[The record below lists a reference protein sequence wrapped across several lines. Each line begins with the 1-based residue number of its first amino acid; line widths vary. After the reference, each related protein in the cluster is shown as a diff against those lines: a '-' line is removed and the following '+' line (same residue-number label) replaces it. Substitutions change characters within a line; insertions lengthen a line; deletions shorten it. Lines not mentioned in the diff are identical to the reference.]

1 VTELSF
7 QVLDILAEPYAAAP
21 QLTAKLRITESTGA
35 VVHAIA
41 LRCQVRI
48 EPQRRPYDEA
58 EERALLGLFGPRA
71 RWRDTLRPFQWMQ
84 CSAMVQGFSGET
96 EVDLALPCSYDFE
109 VTGSAYLHALGE
121 GSVPLNLLFS
131 GTIFTRGSNGF
142 GVEQVPWDREAGY
155 PLPVKVWRELIHL
168 NYPHTGWVRLDRDLV
183 NALARYKADRGLT
196 TWDAVI
202 ESLLAASREGV
213 R

>member
-21 QLTAKLRITESTGA
+21 QLTAKLRITESMGA

-58 EERALLGLFGPRA
+58 EERALLGLFGPRV

-109 VTGSAYLHALGE
+109 VTGSAYLHALGA

-131 GTIFTRGSNGF
+131 GTIFTRGNKGF

-155 PLPVKVWRELIHL
+155 HLPVKVWRELIEL
-168 NYPHTGWVRLDRDLV
+168 NYPHTGYLRLDRDLV
-183 NALARYKADRGLT
+183 EALARYKADRGLT